1 MKKLMVLGAGSGQL
15 DIIQKAQRRG
25 ICVIA
30 VSPYGDYPGL
40 KIADKTYDLDVRD
53 EEAILETAIKEKID
67 GIITDQTDMA
77 MRTVAYV
84 AEHMG
89 LPGIG
94 YDCACLFTD
103 KYAMRRRSEELG
115 LPTIKSAVTDSVEEA
130 EVFFKDLGK
139 PAIIKPVDNQG
150 SRGIYKIECIDDIAA
165 NYEKA
170 RAFSK
175 SQRVIIE
182 QYVDGDEYEVNSLV
196 INGVEHTLCAG
207 DLLMFEQPGI
217 FTSRC
222 RLYPS
227 CRDEQEVAR
236 LLKLNKDTV
245 EGFGLV
251 NGLTHSE
258 YRADRDGTVYLI
270 EAAARGGGAHVS
282 SDIIGLQTGF
292 DTSEHLID
300 FALGLAG
307 DAPQFET
314 ELCHCGTFS
323 FYLPAGRV
331 ISIEGV
337 KEAMELPFMRG
348 NDLHEIEEGMIT
360 KECYDKTGRYISVLV
375 ADSREELMQHF
386 DQYRKLINIKV
397 ETEDGI
403 KGPVWE

>member
-1 MKKLMVLGAGSGQL
+1 
-15 DIIQKAQRRG
+15 
-25 ICVIA
+25 
-30 VSPYGDYPGL
+30 
-40 KIADKTYDLDVRD
+40 
-53 EEAILETAIKEKID
+53 
-67 GIITDQTDMA
+67 
-77 MRTVAYV
+77 
-84 AEHMG
+84 
-89 LPGIG
+89 
-94 YDCACLFTD
+94 
-103 KYAMRRRSEELG
+103 
-115 LPTIKSAVTDSVEEA
+115 
-130 EVFFKDLGK
+130 
-139 PAIIKPVDNQG
+139 
-150 SRGIYKIECIDDIAA
+150 
-165 NYEKA
+165 
-170 RAFSK
+170 
-175 SQRVIIE
+175 
-182 QYVDGDEYEVNSLV
+182 
-196 INGVEHTLCAG
+196 
-207 DLLMFEQPGI
+207 MFEQPGI

-375 ADSREELMQHF
+375 ADSRDELMQHF
-386 DQYRKLINIKV
+386 DQYKEADKHQ
-397 ETEDGI
+397 G
-403 KGPVWE
+403 